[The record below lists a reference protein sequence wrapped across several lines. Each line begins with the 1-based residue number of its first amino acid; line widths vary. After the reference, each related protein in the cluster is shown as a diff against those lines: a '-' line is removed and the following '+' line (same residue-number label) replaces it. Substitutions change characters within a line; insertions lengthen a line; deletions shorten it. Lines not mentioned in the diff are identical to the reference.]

1 METRSRSKKV
11 LPTMGSLDTII
22 DYERGLKTGEGVC
35 KYEKHDVKKLLTL
48 TDRELSQ
55 VVKKHIQSVSKDPHY
70 ERVKALKEGKL
81 DLAEAHVNEIMDR
94 NFVHGENENTR
105 VAHGGGIHLFYMT
118 SQCNLNCSYCYEHL
132 EDRPK
137 HLPEPPLLKR
147 LVDDINKTDRPDE
160 QTLFCIFGGEPMLE
174 WKNCEYLMNYAY
186 SQKHNLHF
194 NITTN
199 GILLSKPKFFKNVI
213 SFLESNPEIK
223 QRVSFD
229 ISFDGAGN
237 LDRVYY
243 SGKDSTQDVLK
254 AFKHI
259 SDYNSTKSPQEQI
272 KWRARYTIHRA
283 NVQCFAKDILHIV
296 KTYGPDRVVTSIDES
311 LASKDNPEDKAKIN
325 WLLKEQIDFLR
336 KQWIE
341 DKLFA
346 PVCHMFCDMCNSCG
360 ERKDHRFYYTEQ
372 GLAAI
377 QNGLVRVGK
386 GLKHLPDPGDKKEK
400 NRTLPR
406 VGQPVSAV
414 DRLGIIDTAGQGAG
428 LGHIAEEMLETQKR
442 NFPREIDHE

>member
-1 METRSRSKKV
+1 MQLRSRSKKV
-11 LPTMGSLDTII
+11 LPTMGSLDTVI

-35 KYEKHDVKKLLTL
+35 KYEKHDVKKLSNL
-48 TDRELSQ
+48 TDRQLNKA
-55 VVKKHIQSVSKDPHY
+55 VKQHVESVSKDEHY
-70 ERVKALKEGKL
+70 ERVKALKEGTL
-81 DLAEAHVNEIMDR
+81 ELAEASVNEIMDR
-94 NFVHGENENTR
+94 HFTHGENENTR

-132 EDRPK
+132 EHRPK
-137 HLPEPPLLKR
+137 HLPEPPLLKK

-174 WKNCEYLMNYAY
+174 WKNCQYLMNYAY

-199 GILLSKPKFFKNVI
+199 GILLSKPKFFQSVI
-213 SFLESNPEIK
+213 EYLEENPDIK

-229 ISFDGAGN
+229 ISFDGVGN
-237 LDRVYY
+237 IDRVYY
-243 SGKDSTQDVLK
+243 SGKDSTPDVLQ

-259 SDYNSTKSPQEQI
+259 ADYNSTKPPQEQI
-272 KWRARYTIHRA
+272 KWRARYTIHRS
-283 NVQCFAKDILHIV
+283 NVTGFAKDILRIA

-311 LASKDNPEDKAKIN
+311 LAKNDNPEDKAKIN

-336 KQWIE
+336 DQWRQ
-341 DKLFA
+341 DKLFS

-360 ERKDHRFYYTEQ
+360 EKKDHRFYYTEQ

-386 GLKHLPDPGDKKEK
+386 GLTHLPEEGNKDEK
-400 NRTLPR
+400 NRILPR
-406 VGQPVSAV
+406 VGQPETAF
-414 DRLGIIDTAGQGAG
+414 DRLKIIDTMGQGAG
-428 LGHIAEEMLETQKR
+428 LGHIADEMLETQKR
-442 NFPREIDHE
+442 NFPREIDYE